1 MKQKIIQKAIELFN
15 ERGFFDV
22 RIRDISDALETS
34 TGSISYHY
42 KDKETLMSSIYRYM
56 LKTLEEMSI
65 GDRLFFKK
73 GEEIKVAKVY
83 LDYMV
88 KFRFFFQDTLD
99 IIRAYPKIG
108 QMHKEQVV
116 QEINILRNL
125 VYRAVGLGIFIPE
138 PQPGHYNNLVEVM
151 WQTNH
156 FWFARQAVKGES
168 ALDLEKAV
176 LMINSLLYP
185 YYTKKGQE
193 NYERIEALFST
204 K

>member
-22 RIRDISDALETS
+22 RIRDISDALNTS

-42 KDKETLMSSIYRYM
+42 GNKEELMSSIYRFM
-56 LKTLEEMSI
+56 LKTLDEMSI
-65 GDRLFFKK
+65 GDRLFFEK
-73 GEEIKVAKVY
+73 GQEIKVARFY

-88 KFRFFFQDTLD
+88 NFRFFFQDTLD

-108 QMHKEQVV
+108 EMHQYQVV

-125 VYRAVGLGIFIPE
+125 VYRAVGLGIFVPE
-138 PQPGHYNNLVEVM
+138 PQPGHYNNLVEVI

-156 FWFARQAVKGES
+156 FWFARQAVKGETS
-168 ALDLEKAV
+168 LDLEKAV

-185 YYTKKGQE
+185 YYTPKGQK
-193 NYERIEALFST
+193 NYERIEAMFT
-204 K
+204 MK

>member
-22 RIRDISDALETS
+22 RIRDISDALQTS

-42 KDKETLMSSIYRYM
+42 KDKEKLMSSIYRYM

-73 GEEIKVAKVY
+73 GEEINVARVY

-99 IIRAYPKIG
+99 IIRSYPEIG
-108 QMHKEQVV
+108 KMHQEQVA

-156 FWFARQAVKGES
+156 FWFARQAVKGE
-168 ALDLEKAV
+168 AEFDLEKAV
-176 LMINSLLYP
+176 LLINSLFYP

-193 NYERIEALFST
+193 NYERIEAVFST